1 MMFRN
6 RPCNP
11 VVNSGICKII
21 AAVFA
26 VVWRSYE
33 QQPSLIPQLF
43 GEDVEKKDSG
53 RNLILSHATV
63 RSLRHRKVLLKKEN
77 DLHSR
82 TVAAAQAIAEE
93 RRSQSGVSPIAVQTS
108 INIKTA
114 TKPVIDG
121 STLRT
126 EERQRLARE
135 RREEREKQH
144 AAKETQILEK
154 ERKAKLQYEKQLEE
168 RQRKL
173 KEQKQKEEQR
183 RAAVEE
189 KRKQKIEEEKERYE
203 AVMHRTLER
212 NQRLET
218 RQKRW
223 SWGGSVTPESES
235 KTEQQTTD
243 EGGTGAS
250 KRSTSTA
257 NLKQTEAVMN
267 KRLSSS
273 AALLNASDRSTT
285 KRSASL
291 NRLNNKVPLHSQQSA
306 LKGSQVEQK
315 GGTEK
320 KRSTSL
326 NRMSSKP
333 QSSPELEKVK
343 KEEKTARRSQ
353 LSPLDS
359 SVISR
364 LLAPTQASLARSKS
378 AATLSADG
386 QDPSASASSINS
398 SVPSPKVPVRSRSI
412 DRLKSSVSSSDASS
426 PDSTQKSETEKPSPG
441 SGLRRPP
448 SPSPSVSARRRSP
461 SPANLVKRPP
471 SPSAVRQKTRPP
483 SPSVSKQRPPSPTP
497 VSKPAPIQRPS
508 LTPGVINITKK
519 KTEAESKPKDKGTEG
534 TGQEQGALPVSDR
547 DAVAASTKTKEE
559 SGSKTVAGTTTAEEA
574 AKILA
579 EKRRLAREQRERED
593 QERIQRQEEERIREE
608 EMAKRATEEKARR
621 EDMLRK
627 QEEEKRLAYE
637 EQQKQAEEERIR
649 REQEEQEKLAEL
661 QHQREEAEAKAQEE
675 AERQRLER
683 ERIMQQ
689 NMQERL
695 ERKKRIEE
703 IMKRTRKS
711 DQNESKLQ
719 NEGKSASEAME
730 GEDIEEEEE
739 LGLDKTDQP
748 GKLNGIDL
756 AQEVKGE
763 AEGCLGTAHS
773 LISAESEEQDVSE
786 LKASEVFMNGGDLK
800 SDEGSLLVTELKD
813 SSHPAKEMVIDDS
826 VKLGVNEDD
835 HRIGLIQ
842 NLNGRSGSWT
852 SEEFIDIGV
861 HSKSTKLSSDRISAG
876 NCNQNLNDAATIPS
890 SPKLAFEEDG
900 AVNSLTKP
908 IDASS
913 GNPS

>member
-1 MMFRN
+1 MAEGGGGAPPPSCSSSSSSSSLKGLR
-6 RPCNP
+6 
-11 VVNSGICKII
+11 
-21 AAVFA
+21 
-26 VVWRSYE
+26 E
-33 QQPSLIPQLF
+33 QM
-43 GEDVEKKDSG
+43 
-53 RNLILSHATV
+53 
-63 RSLRHRKVLLKKEN
+63 
-77 DLHSR
+77 
-82 TVAAAQAIAEE
+82 VAAAQAIADE
-93 RRSQSGVSPIAVQTS
+93 RRSQSGISPVAVQTS

-135 RREEREKQH
+135 RREEREKQN
-144 AAKETQILEK
+144 AAKESQILEK

-173 KEQKQKEEQR
+173 KEQKQKDEQR

-189 KRKQKIEEEKERYE
+189 KRKQKIEEEKERHE
-203 AVMHRTLER
+203 AALHRTLER
-212 NQRLET
+212 SQRLET

-223 SWGGSVTPESES
+223 SWGGSVTPDSES

-243 EGGTGAS
+243 EAS

-257 NLKQTEAVMN
+257 NLKPTEAAMN

-291 NRLNNKVPLHSQQSA
+291 NRLNNKVPLQSQQSA
-306 LKGSQVEQK
+306 VKGSQVEQK
-315 GGTEK
+315 GGAEK

-333 QSSPELEKVK
+333 PSSPDLEKVK

-353 LSPLDS
+353 VSPLDS

-398 SVPSPKVPVRSRSI
+398 SVPTPKVPVRSRSI
-412 DRLKSSVSSSDASS
+412 DRLKSSVPSSDASS
-426 PDSTQKSETEKPSPG
+426 PDPTQKSETEKPSPG
-441 SGLRRPP
+441 SGLRRP
-448 SPSPSVSARRRSP
+448 SSPSVSARRRSP

-483 SPSVSKQRPPSPTP
+483 SPGVSKQRPPSPTP
-497 VSKPAPIQRPS
+497 ISKPAPIQRPP

-519 KTEAESKPKDKGTEG
+519 KTEAESKPKEKSTDG
-534 TGQEQGALPVSDR
+534 TGHEQGAPSALDR
-547 DAVAASTKTKEE
+547 DAVAASAKTKEE
-559 SGSKTVAGTTTAEEA
+559 PGSKAAAGTTTAEEA

-608 EMAKRATEEKARR
+608 EMAKRAAEEKARR
-621 EDMLRK
+621 EEELRK
-627 QEEEKRLAYE
+627 QEEEKRLIYE
-637 EQQKQAEEERIR
+637 EQQRQAEEERIR

-689 NMQERL
+689 NKQERL

-703 IMKRTRKS
+703 IMKRTRKT

-719 NEGKSASEAME
+719 NEGKSACEVME

-739 LGLDKTDQP
+739 LGLEKAEQP

-756 AQEVKGE
+756 PQELKGE
-763 AEGCLGTAHS
+763 TEGCVQTARS
-773 LISAESEEQDVSE
+773 LTCTESEQRAVTD
-786 LKASEVFMNGGDLK
+786 LKAGEVFMNGSDLQ
-800 SDEGSLLVTELKD
+800 SDEGSLLFTELKD
-813 SSHPAKEMVIDDS
+813 SSHPAKEMVIGDS
-826 VKLGVNEDD
+826 AKLGVNEAD
-835 HRIGLIQ
+835 HTSGLIQ
-842 NLNGRSGSWT
+842 NLNGKSDLWT
-852 SEEFIDIGV
+852 SEEFIDVGI
-861 HSKSTKLSSDRISAG
+861 HSKSAKLSSDSISAG

-890 SPKLAFEEDG
+890 SPKLTYEEDG

-908 IDASS
+908 IDSSS
-913 GNPS
+913 GNSS

>member
-1 MMFRN
+1 MAE
-6 RPCNP
+6 
-11 VVNSGICKII
+11 GG
-21 AAVFA
+21 AAPPSCA
-26 VVWRSYE
+26 SSSSSSLKGLRE
-33 QQPSLIPQLF
+33 QM
-43 GEDVEKKDSG
+43 
-53 RNLILSHATV
+53 
-63 RSLRHRKVLLKKEN
+63 
-77 DLHSR
+77 
-82 TVAAAQAIAEE
+82 VAAAQAIAEE
-93 RRSQSGVSPIAVQTS
+93 RRSQSGISPLAVQTS
-108 INIKTA
+108 IKTA

-121 STLRT
+121 SMLRT

-173 KEQKQKEEQR
+173 KEMKQKEEQR

-203 AVMHRTLER
+203 AALHRTLER

-223 SWGGSVTPESES
+223 SWGGSVTPDSEG
-235 KTEQQTTD
+235 KAEQQSTD

-250 KRSTSTA
+250 KRSPSTA
-257 NLKQTEAVMN
+257 NLKQAEAAVS
-267 KRLSSS
+267 KCLPSS
-273 AALLNASDRSTT
+273 AALSNASDRSTT

-291 NRLNNKVPLHSQQSA
+291 NRLNNKVPPHSQQSA
-306 LKGSQVEQK
+306 PK
-315 GGTEK
+315 GGNEK

-326 NRMSSKP
+326 SRMSSKP

-343 KEEKTARRSQ
+343 KEEKPARRSQ

-386 QDPSASASSINS
+386 QDPSESHLCPRSASASSINS
-398 SVPSPKVPVRSRSI
+398 PVPAPKVPVRSRSI

-448 SPSPSVSARRRSP
+448 SPSLSARRRSP

-483 SPSVSKQRPPSPTP
+483 SPGVSKQRPPSPTP
-497 VSKPAPIQRPS
+497 VSKSAPIQRPS

-519 KTEAESKPKDKGTEG
+519 KTEAESKPKDKSTEG
-534 TGQEQGALPVSDR
+534 IGQEQGASPALER
-547 DAVAASTKTKEE
+547 DAGTASTKTKEE

-574 AKILA
+574 AKILT

-608 EMAKRATEEKARR
+608 EMARRAAEEKAQQ
-621 EDMLRK
+621 EEELRK
-627 QEEEKRLAYE
+627 QEEEKRLIYE
-637 EQQKQAEEERIR
+637 EQQRQAEEERIR

-661 QHQREEAEAKAQEE
+661 QQQREEAEAKAQEE

-719 NEGKSASEAME
+719 NEGKSTLEVME

-739 LGLDKTDQP
+739 LGLEKTDQP
-748 GKLNGIDL
+748 GKLNGVDL
-756 AQEVKGE
+756 LQEVKGE
-763 AEGCLGTAHS
+763 TEDCLETAQGM
-773 LISAESEEQDVSE
+773 ISAESEAQAESE
-786 LKASEVFMNGGDLK
+786 LKASEVFMNGSDLK
-800 SDEGSLLVTELKD
+800 SDEGSLSVTELKD
-813 SSHPAKEMVIDDS
+813 SSHPAKEMVFDDS
-826 VKLGVNEDD
+826 GKLDVHEAD
-835 HRIGLIQ
+835 HTIGLIQ
-842 NLNGRSGSWT
+842 NLNGKSGSWT
-852 SEEFIDIGV
+852 FEEFIDVGV
-861 HSKSTKLSSDRISAG
+861 HSKSTKLSSDSISAG

>member
-1 MMFRN
+1 M
-6 RPCNP
+6 
-11 VVNSGICKII
+11 
-21 AAVFA
+21 
-26 VVWRSYE
+26 
-33 QQPSLIPQLF
+33 
-43 GEDVEKKDSG
+43 
-53 RNLILSHATV
+53 
-63 RSLRHRKVLLKKEN
+63 
-77 DLHSR
+77 
-82 TVAAAQAIAEE
+82 
-93 RRSQSGVSPIAVQTS
+93 
-108 INIKTA
+108 
-114 TKPVIDG
+114 
-121 STLRT
+121 LRT

-173 KEQKQKEEQR
+173 KEMKQKEEQR

-203 AVMHRTLER
+203 AVLHRTLER
-212 NQRLET
+212 SQRLET

-223 SWGGSVTPESES
+223 SWGGSVTPDSEG
-235 KTEQQTTD
+235 KTEQQNMD

-250 KRSTSTA
+250 KRSPSTA
-257 NLKQTEAVMN
+257 SLKQAEAAVS
-267 KRLSSS
+267 KCPSSS
-273 AALLNASDRSTT
+273 GALVNASDRT
-285 KRSASL
+285 
-291 NRLNNKVPLHSQQSA
+291 
-306 LKGSQVEQK
+306 
-315 GGTEK
+315 
-320 KRSTSL
+320 
-326 NRMSSKP
+326 
-333 QSSPELEKVK
+333 
-343 KEEKTARRSQ
+343 RRSQ

-386 QDPSASASSINS
+386 QDPSESHLCPRSASANSISSP
-398 SVPSPKVPVRSRSI
+398 VPAPKVPVRSRSI

-448 SPSPSVSARRRSP
+448 SPTVSARRRSP

-483 SPSVSKQRPPSPTP
+483 SPGVSKQRPPSPTP
-497 VSKPAPIQRPS
+497 VSKSAPIQRPS

-519 KTEAESKPKDKGTEG
+519 KTEAESKPKDKSTEG
-534 TGQEQGALPVSDR
+534 IGQEQGASPALER
-547 DAVAASTKTKEE
+547 DAGAASTKTKEE

-574 AKILA
+574 AKILT

-608 EMAKRATEEKARR
+608 EMARRASEEKARR
-621 EDMLRK
+621 EEELRK
-627 QEEEKRLAYE
+627 QEEEKRLTYE
-637 EQQKQAEEERIR
+637 EQQRQAEEERIR

-661 QHQREEAEAKAQEE
+661 QQQREEAEAKAQEE

-719 NEGKSASEAME
+719 NEGKSASEVME

-739 LGLDKTDQP
+739 LGLEKTDQP
-748 GKLNGIDL
+748 GKLNGVDL
-756 AQEVKGE
+756 LQEVKGE
-763 AEGCLGTAHS
+763 TEDCLETAQS
-773 LISAESEEQDVSE
+773 MISAESEAQDEPE
-786 LKASEVFMNGGDLK
+786 LKASEVFMNGSDLK
-800 SDEGSLLVTELKD
+800 SDEGSLSVTELKD
-813 SSHPAKEMVIDDS
+813 SSHPAKEVVIDDS
-826 VKLGVNEDD
+826 GKLGVHEAD
-835 HRIGLIQ
+835 HTIGLIQ
-842 NLNGRSGSWT
+842 NLNGKSGSWT
-852 SEEFIDIGV
+852 FEEFIDVGV
-861 HSKSTKLSSDRISAG
+861 HSKSTKLSSDSISAG

>member
-1 MMFRN
+1 MAE
-6 RPCNP
+6 
-11 VVNSGICKII
+11 GG
-21 AAVFA
+21 AAPPSCA
-26 VVWRSYE
+26 SSSSSSLKGLRE
-33 QQPSLIPQLF
+33 QM
-43 GEDVEKKDSG
+43 
-53 RNLILSHATV
+53 
-63 RSLRHRKVLLKKEN
+63 
-77 DLHSR
+77 
-82 TVAAAQAIAEE
+82 VAAAQAIAEE
-93 RRSQSGVSPIAVQTS
+93 RRSQSGISPLAVQTS
-108 INIKTA
+108 IKTA

-121 STLRT
+121 SMLRT

-173 KEQKQKEEQR
+173 KEMKQKEEQR

-203 AVMHRTLER
+203 AVLHRTLER
-212 NQRLET
+212 SQRLET

-223 SWGGSVTPESES
+223 SWGGSVTPDSEG
-235 KTEQQTTD
+235 KTEQQSTD

-250 KRSTSTA
+250 KRSPSAA
-257 NLKQTEAVMN
+257 NLKQAEAAVS
-267 KRLSSS
+267 KGLSPS
-273 AALLNASDRSTT
+273 AAPLNASDRT
-285 KRSASL
+285 
-291 NRLNNKVPLHSQQSA
+291 
-306 LKGSQVEQK
+306 
-315 GGTEK
+315 
-320 KRSTSL
+320 
-326 NRMSSKP
+326 
-333 QSSPELEKVK
+333 
-343 KEEKTARRSQ
+343 RRSQ

-386 QDPSASASSINS
+386 QDPSESHLCPRSASASSINS
-398 SVPSPKVPVRSRSI
+398 PVPAPKVPVRSRSI

-448 SPSPSVSARRRSP
+448 SPSVSARRRSP

-483 SPSVSKQRPPSPTP
+483 SPGVSKQRPPSPTP

-508 LTPGVINITKK
+508 LTPSVISITKK
-519 KTEAESKPKDKGTEG
+519 KTEAESKPKDKSTEG
-534 TGQEQGALPVSDR
+534 IGQEQGASPALER
-547 DAVAASTKTKEE
+547 DAGAASTKTKEE

-574 AKILA
+574 AKILT

-608 EMAKRATEEKARR
+608 EMARRAAEEKARR
-621 EDMLRK
+621 EEELRK
-627 QEEEKRLAYE
+627 QEEERRVTYE
-637 EQQKQAEEERIR
+637 EQQRQAEEERIR

-661 QHQREEAEAKAQEE
+661 QQQREEAEAKAQEE

-719 NEGKSASEAME
+719 NEGKSVSEVME

-739 LGLDKTDQP
+739 LGLEKTDQP
-748 GKLNGIDL
+748 GKLNGVDL
-756 AQEVKGE
+756 LQDVKGE
-763 AEGCLGTAHS
+763 AEDCLETAQS
-773 LISAESEEQDVSE
+773 MISAESEAQDESE
-786 LKASEVFMNGGDLK
+786 VKATEVFMNGSDLK
-800 SDEGSLLVTELKD
+800 SDKGSLSVTELKD
-813 SSHPAKEMVIDDS
+813 SSHPAKEVIIDDS
-826 VKLGVNEDD
+826 GKLGVHEAD
-835 HRIGLIQ
+835 HTIGLIQ
-842 NLNGRSGSWT
+842 NLNGKSGSWT
-852 SEEFIDIGV
+852 FEEFIDVGV
-861 HSKSTKLSSDRISAG
+861 HSKSTKLSSDSISAG
-876 NCNQNLNDAATIPS
+876 NCNQNLNDAATLPS

>member
-1 MMFRN
+1 MAEGGGGVPPPSCSSSSSSSSLKGLR
-6 RPCNP
+6 
-11 VVNSGICKII
+11 
-21 AAVFA
+21 
-26 VVWRSYE
+26 E
-33 QQPSLIPQLF
+33 QM
-43 GEDVEKKDSG
+43 
-53 RNLILSHATV
+53 
-63 RSLRHRKVLLKKEN
+63 
-77 DLHSR
+77 
-82 TVAAAQAIAEE
+82 VAAAQAIADE

-135 RREEREKQH
+135 RREEREKQN
-144 AAKETQILEK
+144 AAKESQILEK

-173 KEQKQKEEQR
+173 KEQKQKDEQR

-189 KRKQKIEEEKERYE
+189 KRKQKIEEEKERHE
-203 AVMHRTLER
+203 AALHRTLER
-212 NQRLET
+212 SQRLET

-223 SWGGSVTPESES
+223 SWGGSVTPDSES

-243 EGGTGAS
+243 EGETGAS

-257 NLKQTEAVMN
+257 NLKPTEAAMN

-273 AALLNASDRSTT
+273 AALLNASDRT
-285 KRSASL
+285 
-291 NRLNNKVPLHSQQSA
+291 
-306 LKGSQVEQK
+306 
-315 GGTEK
+315 
-320 KRSTSL
+320 
-326 NRMSSKP
+326 
-333 QSSPELEKVK
+333 
-343 KEEKTARRSQ
+343 
-353 LSPLDS
+353 
-359 SVISR
+359 
-364 LLAPTQASLARSKS
+364 
-378 AATLSADG
+378 
-386 QDPSASASSINS
+386 SASSINS
-398 SVPSPKVPVRSRSI
+398 PVPAPKVPMRSRSI

-426 PDSTQKSETEKPSPG
+426 PDPAQKSEAEKPSPG
-441 SGLRRPP
+441 SGLRRP
-448 SPSPSVSARRRSP
+448 SSPSVSARRRSP

-483 SPSVSKQRPPSPTP
+483 SPGISKQRPPSPTP
-497 VSKPAPIQRPS
+497 VSKPAPIQRPP

-519 KTEAESKPKDKGTEG
+519 KTEAESKPKEKSTEG
-534 TGQEQGALPVSDR
+534 AGHEHGAPSALDR
-547 DAVAASTKTKEE
+547 DAVAANTKTKEE
-559 SGSKTVAGTTTAEEA
+559 SGSKAAAGTTTAEEA

-608 EMAKRATEEKARR
+608 EMAKRAVEEKARR
-621 EDMLRK
+621 EEELRK
-627 QEEEKRLAYE
+627 QEEEKRLIYE
-637 EQQKQAEEERIR
+637 EQQRQAEEERIR

-719 NEGKSASEAME
+719 NEGKSACEVME

-739 LGLDKTDQP
+739 LGLEKADQP

-756 AQEVKGE
+756 TQEVKGE
-763 AEGCLGTAHS
+763 TEGCVQTARS
-773 LISAESEEQDVSE
+773 LMCTESEQHAVTES
-786 LKASEVFMNGGDLK
+786 KASEVFMNGSDLK
-800 SDEGSLLVTELKD
+800 SDEGSLLFTELKD

-826 VKLGVNEDD
+826 AKLGVNEAD
-835 HRIGLIQ
+835 HTSGLIQ
-842 NLNGRSGSWT
+842 NLNGKSDLWT

-861 HSKSTKLSSDRISAG
+861 HSKSTKLSSDSISAG

-890 SPKLAFEEDG
+890 SPKLTYEEDG

-908 IDASS
+908 IDSSS
-913 GNPS
+913 GNSS

>member
-1 MMFRN
+1 
-6 RPCNP
+6 
-11 VVNSGICKII
+11 
-21 AAVFA
+21 
-26 VVWRSYE
+26 
-33 QQPSLIPQLF
+33 
-43 GEDVEKKDSG
+43 
-53 RNLILSHATV
+53 
-63 RSLRHRKVLLKKEN
+63 
-77 DLHSR
+77 
-82 TVAAAQAIAEE
+82 VAAAQAIAEE
-93 RRSQSGVSPIAVQTS
+93 RRSQSGVSPVAIQTS
-108 INIKTA
+108 VNIKTA

-223 SWGGSVTPESES
+223 SWGGSVTPDSES
-235 KTEQQTTD
+235 KT
-243 EGGTGAS
+243 AS

-257 NLKQTEAVMN
+257 NLKQTETVMN

-273 AALLNASDRSTT
+273 AALLNASDRT
-285 KRSASL
+285 
-291 NRLNNKVPLHSQQSA
+291 
-306 LKGSQVEQK
+306 
-315 GGTEK
+315 
-320 KRSTSL
+320 
-326 NRMSSKP
+326 
-333 QSSPELEKVK
+333 
-343 KEEKTARRSQ
+343 RRSQ

-359 SVISR
+359 SIISR

-386 QDPSASASSINS
+386 QDPSECPGKCISGTNVESFLLSYLTTCIPSFACFLSRIREGKQNKIMLHKCIFHKKIVKFLTFIESHLCPRSASASSIS
-398 SVPSPKVPVRSRSI
+398 SPVPTPKVPLRSRSI
-412 DRLKSSVSSSDASS
+412 DRLKSSLSSSDASS

-448 SPSPSVSARRRSP
+448 SPSVSARRRSP

-471 SPSAVRQKTRPP
+471 SPSTVRQKTRPP

-497 VSKPAPIQRPS
+497 VSKPAPIQRPP
-508 LTPGVINITKK
+508 LTP
-519 KTEAESKPKDKGTEG
+519 
-534 TGQEQGALPVSDR
+534 
-547 DAVAASTKTKEE
+547 E

-593 QERIQRQEEERIREE
+593 QERIQRQEEERIKEE
-608 EMAKRATEEKARR
+608 EMAKRAIEEKARR
-621 EDMLRK
+621 EEELRK

-637 EQQKQAEEERIR
+637 EQQRQAEEERVR
-649 REQEEQEKLAEL
+649 REHEEQEKLAEL

-711 DQNESKLQ
+711 DQNE
-719 NEGKSASEAME
+719 
-730 GEDIEEEEE
+730 
-739 LGLDKTDQP
+739 
-748 GKLNGIDL
+748 
-756 AQEVKGE
+756 
-763 AEGCLGTAHS
+763 
-773 LISAESEEQDVSE
+773 
-786 LKASEVFMNGGDLK
+786 LK
-800 SDEGSLLVTELKD
+800 
-813 SSHPAKEMVIDDS
+813 
-826 VKLGVNEDD
+826 
-835 HRIGLIQ
+835 
-842 NLNGRSGSWT
+842 
-852 SEEFIDIGV
+852 
-861 HSKSTKLSSDRISAG
+861 
-876 NCNQNLNDAATIPS
+876 
-890 SPKLAFEEDG
+890 
-900 AVNSLTKP
+900 
-908 IDASS
+908 
-913 GNPS
+913 

>member
-1 MMFRN
+1 MAE
-6 RPCNP
+6 
-11 VVNSGICKII
+11 GGG
-21 AAVFA
+21 AAPPSCSSSLKGL
-26 VVWRSYE
+26 RE
-33 QQPSLIPQLF
+33 QM
-43 GEDVEKKDSG
+43 
-53 RNLILSHATV
+53 
-63 RSLRHRKVLLKKEN
+63 
-77 DLHSR
+77 
-82 TVAAAQAIAEE
+82 VAAAQAIAEE
-93 RRSQSGVSPIAVQTS
+93 RRSQSGISPIAVQTS

-121 STLRT
+121 SILRT

-135 RREEREKQH
+135 RREEREKQQ
-144 AAKETQILEK
+144 AARETQILEK

-203 AVMHRTLER
+203 AVLHRTLER

-223 SWGGSVTPESES
+223 SWGGSVTPDSES
-235 KTEQQTTD
+235 KT
-243 EGGTGAS
+243 AS

-257 NLKQTEAVMN
+257 NLKQAEAVMD

-273 AALLNASDRSTT
+273 AALLNASHQSTT

-291 NRLNNKVPLHSQQSA
+291 NRLNNRVPLHSQQSA
-306 LKGSQVEQK
+306 LKGAQVEQK
-315 GGTEK
+315 GGTDK

-326 NRMSSKP
+326 NRVNSKP
-333 QSSPELEKVK
+333 QSTPEIEKVK
-343 KEEKTARRSQ
+343 KEEKPARRSQ

-359 SVISR
+359 SVLSR

-386 QDPSASASSINS
+386 QDPSASASSIS
-398 SVPSPKVPVRSRSI
+398 SPVPAPKVPVRSRSI

-426 PDSTQKSETEKPSPG
+426 PDSTQKSETDKPSPA
-441 SGLRRPP
+441 SGLRRP
-448 SPSPSVSARRRSP
+448 PSPSVSARRRSP

-471 SPSAVRQKTRPP
+471 SPSTVRQKTRPP
-483 SPSVSKQRPPSPTP
+483 SPGLSKQRPPSPSP
-497 VSKPAPIQRPS
+497 VSKSAPIQRPP
-508 LTPGVINITKK
+508 LTPGVMNITKK
-519 KTEAESKPKDKGTEG
+519 KTEAESKPKDKSTEG
-534 TGQEQGALPVSDR
+534 TGQEQGVSPAVDR
-547 DAVAASTKTKEE
+547 DAVAASAKTKEE
-559 SGSKTVAGTTTAEEA
+559 SSSKTVAGTTTAEEA

-621 EDMLRK
+621 EEELRK
-627 QEEEKRLAYE
+627 QEEEKRLANE
-637 EQQKQAEEERIR
+637 EQQRQAEEERIR
-649 REQEEQEKLAEL
+649 QEQEEQEKLAEL

-739 LGLDKTDQP
+739 LGLEKTDQP
-748 GKLNGIDL
+748 GKLNGIYL
-756 AQEVKGE
+756 LQEVKGE
-763 AEGCLGTAHS
+763 AEDCLETAHS
-773 LISAESEEQDVSE
+773 LISAESEEQEVSE
-786 LKASEVFMNGGDLK
+786 VKASEVFMNGSDLK
-800 SDEGSLLVTELKD
+800 NDERSLLVPELKD
-813 SSHPAKEMVIDDS
+813 SSHPAKEMAMDAAVE
-826 VKLGVNEDD
+826 LGVNEAD
-835 HRIGLIQ
+835 HTVGVTQ
-842 NLNGRSGSWT
+842 NLNGKASSWT
-852 SEEFIDIGV
+852 FEEFIDIGV
-861 HSKSTKLSSDRISAG
+861 HSKSPKLSSDSISAG

-890 SPKLAFEEDG
+890 SPRLAFEEDG

>member
-1 MMFRN
+1 M
-6 RPCNP
+6 
-11 VVNSGICKII
+11 
-21 AAVFA
+21 
-26 VVWRSYE
+26 
-33 QQPSLIPQLF
+33 
-43 GEDVEKKDSG
+43 
-53 RNLILSHATV
+53 
-63 RSLRHRKVLLKKEN
+63 
-77 DLHSR
+77 
-82 TVAAAQAIAEE
+82 VAAAQAIAEE
-93 RRSQSGVSPIAVQTS
+93 RRNQSGICPIAVQTS

-168 RQRKL
+168 RQRRL

-212 NQRLET
+212 SQRLET

-223 SWGGSVTPESES
+223 SWGGSVTPDSES
-235 KTEQQTTD
+235 KT
-243 EGGTGAS
+243 AS

-257 NLKQTEAVMN
+257 NLKQTEAFVN

-273 AALLNASDRSTT
+273 AALLNTSDRSTT

-320 KRSTSL
+320 RRSTSL

-343 KEEKTARRSQ
+343 KEEKPARRSQ

-386 QDPSASASSINS
+386 QDPSESHLCPRSASASSINS
-398 SVPSPKVPVRSRSI
+398 PVPTPKVPVRSRSI

-426 PDSTQKSETEKPSPG
+426 PEPTQKSQTEKPSPG
-441 SGLRRPP
+441 SGLRRP
-448 SPSPSVSARRRSP
+448 PSPSVSARRRSP

-471 SPSAVRQKTRPP
+471 SPSTVRQKTRPP

-497 VSKPAPIQRPS
+497 VSKPAPIQRPP

-519 KTEAESKPKDKGTEG
+519 KAEAESKPKDKSTEG
-534 TGQEQGALPVSDR
+534 TGQEQGASLALDR

-608 EMAKRATEEKARR
+608 EIAKRATEEEAQR
-621 EDMLRK
+621 EEELRK
-627 QEEEKRLAYE
+627 QEEEKRLADE
-637 EQQKQAEEERIR
+637 EQQRQAEEERIR

-689 NMQERL
+689 NLQERL

-739 LGLDKTDQP
+739 LGLEKADQP

-763 AEGCLGTAHS
+763 AEVSSETAHS
-773 LISAESEEQDVSE
+773 LISTESEEQDVSE
-786 LKASEVFMNGGDLK
+786 LKATEVFMNGGNLK

-813 SSHPAKEMVIDDS
+813 CSHPAKEMVISDS
-826 VKLGVNEDD
+826 VKLGVNEAD
-835 HRIGLIQ
+835 RTVGLIQ
-842 NLNGRSGSWT
+842 NLNGKSGSWT
-852 SEEFIDIGV
+852 FEEFIDVGV
-861 HSKSTKLSSDRISAG
+861 HSKSSKLSSDSISAG

-908 IDASS
+908 INASS

>member
-1 MMFRN
+1 MAE
-6 RPCNP
+6 
-11 VVNSGICKII
+11 GGG
-21 AAVFA
+21 AAPPSCSSSLKGL
-26 VVWRSYE
+26 RE
-33 QQPSLIPQLF
+33 QM
-43 GEDVEKKDSG
+43 
-53 RNLILSHATV
+53 
-63 RSLRHRKVLLKKEN
+63 
-77 DLHSR
+77 
-82 TVAAAQAIAEE
+82 VAAAQAIAEE

-121 STLRT
+121 SILRT

-135 RREEREKQH
+135 RREEREKQQ
-144 AAKETQILEK
+144 AARETQILEK

-203 AVMHRTLER
+203 AVLHRTLER

-223 SWGGSVTPESES
+223 SWGGSVTPDSES
-235 KTEQQTTD
+235 KTEQQTAA

-257 NLKQTEAVMN
+257 NLKQAEAVMD

-273 AALLNASDRSTT
+273 AALLNASHQSTT

-306 LKGSQVEQK
+306 LKGAQVEQK
-315 GGTEK
+315 GGTDK

-326 NRMSSKP
+326 NRVNSKP
-333 QSSPELEKVK
+333 QSTPEIEKVK
-343 KEEKTARRSQ
+343 KEEKPESHLCPR
-353 LSPLDS
+353 
-359 SVISR
+359 
-364 LLAPTQASLARSKS
+364 
-378 AATLSADG
+378 
-386 QDPSASASSINS
+386 SASASSIS
-398 SVPSPKVPVRSRSI
+398 SPVPAPKVPVRSRSI

-426 PDSTQKSETEKPSPG
+426 PDSTQKSETDKPSPA
-441 SGLRRPP
+441 SGLRRP
-448 SPSPSVSARRRSP
+448 PSPSVSARRRSP

-471 SPSAVRQKTRPP
+471 SPSTVRQKTRPP
-483 SPSVSKQRPPSPTP
+483 SPGLSKQRPPSPSP
-497 VSKPAPIQRPS
+497 VSKSAPIQRPP
-508 LTPGVINITKK
+508 LTPGVMNITKK
-519 KTEAESKPKDKGTEG
+519 KTEAESKPKDKSTEG
-534 TGQEQGALPVSDR
+534 TGQEQGVSPAVDR
-547 DAVAASTKTKEE
+547 DAVAASAKTKEE
-559 SGSKTVAGTTTAEEA
+559 SSSKTVAGTTTAEEA

-621 EDMLRK
+621 EEELRK
-627 QEEEKRLAYE
+627 QEEEKRLANE
-637 EQQKQAEEERIR
+637 EQQRQAEEERIR
-649 REQEEQEKLAEL
+649 QEQEEQEKLAEL

-739 LGLDKTDQP
+739 LGLEKTDQP
-748 GKLNGIDL
+748 GKLNGIYL
-756 AQEVKGE
+756 LQEVKGE
-763 AEGCLGTAHS
+763 AEDCLETAHS
-773 LISAESEEQDVSE
+773 LISAESEEQEVSE
-786 LKASEVFMNGGDLK
+786 VKASEVFMNGSDLK
-800 SDEGSLLVTELKD
+800 NDERSLLVPELKD
-813 SSHPAKEMVIDDS
+813 SSHPAKEMAMDAS
-826 VKLGVNEDD
+826 VELGVNETD
-835 HRIGLIQ
+835 HTVGVTQ
-842 NLNGRSGSWT
+842 NLNGKASSWT
-852 SEEFIDIGV
+852 FDEFIDIGV
-861 HSKSTKLSSDRISAG
+861 HSKSPKLSSDSISAG
-876 NCNQNLNDAATIPS
+876 NCNQNLNDAAAIPS
-890 SPKLAFEEDG
+890 SPRLAFEEDG

>member
-1 MMFRN
+1 MAEGG
-6 RPCNP
+6 
-11 VVNSGICKII
+11 VVPPSCASSSSSSLKGL
-21 AAVFA
+21 
-26 VVWRSYE
+26 RE
-33 QQPSLIPQLF
+33 QM
-43 GEDVEKKDSG
+43 
-53 RNLILSHATV
+53 
-63 RSLRHRKVLLKKEN
+63 
-77 DLHSR
+77 
-82 TVAAAQAIAEE
+82 VAAAQAIAEE
-93 RRSQSGVSPIAVQTS
+93 RRSQSGISPLAVQTS
-108 INIKTA
+108 IKTA

-121 STLRT
+121 SMLRT

-173 KEQKQKEEQR
+173 KEMKQKEEQR

-203 AVMHRTLER
+203 AVLHRTLER

-223 SWGGSVTPESES
+223 SWGGSVTPDSEG
-235 KTEQQTTD
+235 KTEQQNTD

-250 KRSTSTA
+250 KRSPSTA
-257 NLKQTEAVMN
+257 NLRQAEAAVS
-267 KRLSSS
+267 KCLPSS
-273 AALLNASDRSTT
+273 AALLNASDRT
-285 KRSASL
+285 
-291 NRLNNKVPLHSQQSA
+291 
-306 LKGSQVEQK
+306 
-315 GGTEK
+315 
-320 KRSTSL
+320 
-326 NRMSSKP
+326 
-333 QSSPELEKVK
+333 
-343 KEEKTARRSQ
+343 RRSQ

-359 SVISR
+359 SIISR

-386 QDPSASASSINS
+386 QDPSESHLCPRSASASSINS
-398 SVPSPKVPVRSRSI
+398 PVPIPKVPVRSRSI
-412 DRLKSSVSSSDASS
+412 DRLKSSLSSSDASS
-426 PDSTQKSETEKPSPG
+426 PDSTQKSETEKPCPG

-448 SPSPSVSARRRSP
+448 SPSMSGHRRFP
-461 SPANLVKRPP
+461 SPPNLVKRPP

-483 SPSVSKQRPPSPTP
+483 SPGVSKQRPPSPTP
-497 VSKPAPIQRPS
+497 VSKSAPIQRPS

-534 TGQEQGALPVSDR
+534 IGQEQGASPALER
-547 DAVAASTKTKEE
+547 DAGAASTKTKEE

-574 AKILA
+574 AKILT

-608 EMAKRATEEKARR
+608 EMARRATEENARR
-621 EDMLRK
+621 EEELQK
-627 QEEEKRLAYE
+627 QEEEKRLACE
-637 EQQKQAEEERIR
+637 EQQRQAEEERLR

-661 QHQREEAEAKAQEE
+661 QQQREEAEAKAQEE

-719 NEGKSASEAME
+719 NEGKSASEVMD

-739 LGLDKTDQP
+739 LGLEKTDQP
-748 GKLNGIDL
+748 GKLNGVDL
-756 AQEVKGE
+756 LQKVKGE
-763 AEGCLGTAHS
+763 AKDCLETAQS
-773 LISAESEEQDVSE
+773 MISAESEAQDESE
-786 LKASEVFMNGGDLK
+786 LKASEVFMNGSDLK
-800 SDEGSLLVTELKD
+800 SDEGSLSVTELKD
-813 SSHPAKEMVIDDS
+813 SSHPAKEMVIHDS
-826 VKLGVNEDD
+826 GKLGVHEAD
-835 HRIGLIQ
+835 HTIGLIQ
-842 NLNGRSGSWT
+842 NLNGKSGSWT
-852 SEEFIDIGV
+852 LEEFIDVGV
-861 HSKSTKLSSDRISAG
+861 HSKSTKLSSDSISAG
-876 NCNQNLNDAATIPS
+876 NCNQTLNDAATILS
-890 SPKLAFEEDG
+890 SPKLAYEEDG

-908 IDASS
+908 IGASS

>member
-1 MMFRN
+1 MAEGGGGVPPPSCSSSSSSSSLKGLR
-6 RPCNP
+6 
-11 VVNSGICKII
+11 
-21 AAVFA
+21 
-26 VVWRSYE
+26 E
-33 QQPSLIPQLF
+33 QM
-43 GEDVEKKDSG
+43 
-53 RNLILSHATV
+53 
-63 RSLRHRKVLLKKEN
+63 
-77 DLHSR
+77 
-82 TVAAAQAIAEE
+82 VAAAQAIADE

-135 RREEREKQH
+135 RREEREKQN
-144 AAKETQILEK
+144 AAKESQILEK

-173 KEQKQKEEQR
+173 KEQKQKDEQR

-189 KRKQKIEEEKERYE
+189 KRKQKIEEEKERHE
-203 AVMHRTLER
+203 AALHRTLER
-212 NQRLET
+212 SQRLET

-223 SWGGSVTPESES
+223 SWGGSVTPDSES

-243 EGGTGAS
+243 EAS

-257 NLKQTEAVMN
+257 NLKPTEAAMN

-273 AALLNASDRSTT
+273 AALLNASDRT
-285 KRSASL
+285 
-291 NRLNNKVPLHSQQSA
+291 
-306 LKGSQVEQK
+306 
-315 GGTEK
+315 
-320 KRSTSL
+320 
-326 NRMSSKP
+326 
-333 QSSPELEKVK
+333 
-343 KEEKTARRSQ
+343 RRSQ
-353 LSPLDS
+353 VSPLDS

-398 SVPSPKVPVRSRSI
+398 PVPAPKVPMRSRSI

-426 PDSTQKSETEKPSPG
+426 PDPAQKSEAEKPSPG
-441 SGLRRPP
+441 SGLRRP
-448 SPSPSVSARRRSP
+448 SSPSVSARRRSP

-483 SPSVSKQRPPSPTP
+483 SPGISKQRPPSPTP
-497 VSKPAPIQRPS
+497 VSKPAPIQRPP

-519 KTEAESKPKDKGTEG
+519 KTEAESKPKEKSTEG
-534 TGQEQGALPVSDR
+534 AGHEHGAPSALDR
-547 DAVAASTKTKEE
+547 DAVAANTKTKEE
-559 SGSKTVAGTTTAEEA
+559 SGSKAAAGTTTAEEA

-608 EMAKRATEEKARR
+608 EMAKRAVEEKARR
-621 EDMLRK
+621 EEELRK
-627 QEEEKRLAYE
+627 QEEEKRLIYE
-637 EQQKQAEEERIR
+637 EQQRQAEEERIR

-719 NEGKSASEAME
+719 NEGKSACEVME

-739 LGLDKTDQP
+739 LGLEKADQP

-756 AQEVKGE
+756 TQEVKGE
-763 AEGCLGTAHS
+763 TEGCVQTARS
-773 LISAESEEQDVSE
+773 LMCTESEQHAVTES
-786 LKASEVFMNGGDLK
+786 KASEVFMNGSDLK
-800 SDEGSLLVTELKD
+800 SDEGSLLFTELKD

-826 VKLGVNEDD
+826 AKLGVNEAD
-835 HRIGLIQ
+835 HTSGLIQ
-842 NLNGRSGSWT
+842 NLNGKSDLWT

-861 HSKSTKLSSDRISAG
+861 HSKSTKLSSDSISAG

-890 SPKLAFEEDG
+890 SPKLTYEEDG

-908 IDASS
+908 IDSSS
-913 GNPS
+913 GNSS

>member
-1 MMFRN
+1 MAE
-6 RPCNP
+6 
-11 VVNSGICKII
+11 SGDVPPPGCSSSSLKGL
-21 AAVFA
+21 
-26 VVWRSYE
+26 RE
-33 QQPSLIPQLF
+33 QM
-43 GEDVEKKDSG
+43 
-53 RNLILSHATV
+53 
-63 RSLRHRKVLLKKEN
+63 
-77 DLHSR
+77 
-82 TVAAAQAIAEE
+82 VAAAQAIAEE
-93 RRSQSGVSPIAVQTS
+93 RRSQSGISPLAVQTS
-108 INIKTA
+108 INLKTA

-135 RREEREKQH
+135 RREERERQH
-144 AAKETQILEK
+144 AARETQIFEK

-173 KEQKQKEEQR
+173 KEQKQKEELR

-189 KRKQKIEEEKERYE
+189 KRKQKLEEEKERCE
-203 AVMHRTLER
+203 AVLHRSMER
-212 NQRLET
+212 SQRVET

-223 SWGGSVTPESES
+223 SWGGSVTPDSES

-250 KRSTSTA
+250 KQSTSTA
-257 NLKQTEAVMN
+257 NLKQADAAMN

-273 AALLNASDRSTT
+273 AALLNASDRSTA
-285 KRSASL
+285 KRSSSL
-291 NRLNNKVPLHSQQSA
+291 TRLNNKVPLHSQHSA

-315 GGTEK
+315 GGAEK

-333 QSSPELEKVK
+333 QPSPELEKVK
-343 KEEKTARRSQ
+343 KEEKPARRSQ

-378 AATLSADG
+378 AATLSAGG
-386 QDPSASASSINS
+386 QDPSESHLCPRSASTSSIS
-398 SVPSPKVPVRSRSI
+398 SPVPTPKVPMRSRSI

-426 PDSTQKSETEKPSPG
+426 PDSIQKLETEKPSPG

-448 SPSPSVSARRRSP
+448 SPSVPAPRRSP

-471 SPSAVRQKTRPP
+471 SPSTVRQKTRPP
-483 SPSVSKQRPPSPTP
+483 SPSVSKRRPPSPVP
-497 VSKPAPIQRPS
+497 VSKPAPIQRPP

-519 KTEAESKPKDKGTEG
+519 KTEAESKPKEKITEG
-534 TGQEQGALPVSDR
+534 TGQEQGASPALDR
-547 DAVAASTKTKEE
+547 DVVAASTKTKEE

-593 QERIQRQEEERIREE
+593 QERIQREEEERIREE
-608 EMAKRATEEKARR
+608 EMAKRAIEEKARR
-621 EDMLRK
+621 EEELRK

-637 EQQKQAEEERIR
+637 EQQRQAEEERIR

-661 QHQREEAEAKAQEE
+661 QHQKEEAEAKAQEE
-675 AERQRLER
+675 VERQRLER

-703 IMKRTRKS
+703 IMKRTRKP
-711 DQNESKLQ
+711 DQNESK
-719 NEGKSASEAME
+719 NEEKSVSEAME

-739 LGLDKTDQP
+739 LGLEKTNQP
-748 GKLNGIDL
+748 GKLNGVDL
-756 AQEVKGE
+756 LQEVKGE
-763 AEGCLGTAHS
+763 AEGCLEIAHS
-773 LISAESEEQDVSE
+773 LISTESEEQDVSE
-786 LKASEVFMNGGDLK
+786 LKASEVFMNGSDLK
-800 SDEGSLLVTELKD
+800 SDDGSLLVTELKD
-813 SSHPAKEMVIDDS
+813 SSHPAEEMVIDDS
-826 VKLGVNEDD
+826 VKLGVNEAD
-835 HRIGLIQ
+835 HTIGLIQ
-842 NLNGRSGSWT
+842 NLNGKSGSWT
-852 SEEFIDIGV
+852 FEEFIDIGV
-861 HSKSTKLSSDRISAG
+861 HSKSTKLSSDNISAS

-913 GNPS
+913 GNSS

>member
-1 MMFRN
+1 MECSF
-6 RPCNP
+6 P
-11 VVNSGICKII
+11 
-21 AAVFA
+21 A
-26 VVWRSYE
+26 
-33 QQPSLIPQLF
+33 
-43 GEDVEKKDSG
+43 
-53 RNLILSHATV
+53 
-63 RSLRHRKVLLKKEN
+63 
-77 DLHSR
+77 
-82 TVAAAQAIAEE
+82 VAAAQAIADE

-135 RREEREKQH
+135 RREEREKQN
-144 AAKETQILEK
+144 AAKESQILEK

-173 KEQKQKEEQR
+173 KEQKQKDEQR

-189 KRKQKIEEEKERYE
+189 KRKQKIEEEKERHE
-203 AVMHRTLER
+203 AALHRTLER
-212 NQRLET
+212 SQRLET

-223 SWGGSVTPESES
+223 SWGGSVTPDSES
-235 KTEQQTTD
+235 
-243 EGGTGAS
+243 
-250 KRSTSTA
+250 
-257 NLKQTEAVMN
+257 
-267 KRLSSS
+267 
-273 AALLNASDRSTT
+273 
-285 KRSASL
+285 
-291 NRLNNKVPLHSQQSA
+291 
-306 LKGSQVEQK
+306 
-315 GGTEK
+315 
-320 KRSTSL
+320 
-326 NRMSSKP
+326 
-333 QSSPELEKVK
+333 
-343 KEEKTARRSQ
+343 KTARRSQ
-353 LSPLDS
+353 VSPLDS

-386 QDPSASASSINS
+386 QDPSESHLCPRSASASSINS
-398 SVPSPKVPVRSRSI
+398 PVPTPKVPVRSRSI
-412 DRLKSSVSSSDASS
+412 DRLKSSVPSSDASS
-426 PDSTQKSETEKPSPG
+426 PDPTQKSETEKPSSG
-441 SGLRRPP
+441 SGLRRP
-448 SPSPSVSARRRSP
+448 SSPSVSARRRSP

-483 SPSVSKQRPPSPTP
+483 SPGISKQRPPSPTP
-497 VSKPAPIQRPS
+497 IHKPAPIQRPP

-519 KTEAESKPKDKGTEG
+519 KTEAESKPKEKSAEG
-534 TGQEQGALPVSDR
+534 TGHEQGAPSALDR

-559 SGSKTVAGTTTAEEA
+559 SGSKAAAGTTTAEEA

-608 EMAKRATEEKARR
+608 EMAKRAVEERARR
-621 EDMLRK
+621 EEELRK
-627 QEEEKRLAYE
+627 QEEEKRLIYE
-637 EQQKQAEEERIR
+637 EQQRQAEEERIR

-719 NEGKSASEAME
+719 NEGKSACEVME

-739 LGLDKTDQP
+739 LGLEKADQP

-756 AQEVKGE
+756 PQEVKGE
-763 AEGCLGTAHS
+763 TEGCVQTAGS
-773 LISAESEEQDVSE
+773 LISTESEQRTVTE
-786 LKASEVFMNGGDLK
+786 LKASEVFMNGSDLK
-800 SDEGSLLVTELKD
+800 SDEGSLLFTELKD
-813 SSHPAKEMVIDDS
+813 SSRPAKEMVIDDS
-826 VKLGVNEDD
+826 VKLGVNEAD
-835 HRIGLIQ
+835 HTSGLIQ
-842 NLNGRSGSWT
+842 NLNGKSDLWT

-861 HSKSTKLSSDRISAG
+861 HSKSTKLSSDSISAG

-890 SPKLAFEEDG
+890 SPKLTYEEDG

-908 IDASS
+908 IDSSS
-913 GNPS
+913 GNSS

>member
-1 MMFRN
+1 M
-6 RPCNP
+6 
-11 VVNSGICKII
+11 
-21 AAVFA
+21 
-26 VVWRSYE
+26 
-33 QQPSLIPQLF
+33 
-43 GEDVEKKDSG
+43 
-53 RNLILSHATV
+53 
-63 RSLRHRKVLLKKEN
+63 
-77 DLHSR
+77 
-82 TVAAAQAIAEE
+82 VAAAQAIAEE
-93 RRSQSGVSPIAVQTS
+93 RRIQSGISPHAVQTS

-223 SWGGSVTPESES
+223 SWGGSVTPDSES
-235 KTEQQTTD
+235 KPEQQTAD
-243 EGGTGAS
+243 EGGTDGS

-257 NLKQTEAVMN
+257 NLKQTDAVMT

-273 AALLNASDRSTT
+273 AALLNASERT
-285 KRSASL
+285 
-291 NRLNNKVPLHSQQSA
+291 
-306 LKGSQVEQK
+306 
-315 GGTEK
+315 
-320 KRSTSL
+320 
-326 NRMSSKP
+326 
-333 QSSPELEKVK
+333 
-343 KEEKTARRSQ
+343 
-353 LSPLDS
+353 
-359 SVISR
+359 
-364 LLAPTQASLARSKS
+364 
-378 AATLSADG
+378 
-386 QDPSASASSINS
+386 SASSIS
-398 SVPSPKVPVRSRSI
+398 SPAPAPKVPVRSRSI
-412 DRLKSSVSSSDASS
+412 DRLKSSLSSSDASS
-426 PDSTQKSETEKPSPG
+426 PDSTQKSEAEKPSPG
-441 SGLRRPP
+441 SGYRRPP
-448 SPSPSVSARRRSP
+448 SPSVSAHRRSP
-461 SPANLVKRPP
+461 SPANVVKRPP
-471 SPSAVRQKTRPP
+471 SPSTLRQKTRPP
-483 SPSVSKQRPPSPTP
+483 SPSVAKQRPPSPTP
-497 VSKPAPIQRPS
+497 VSKPAPIQRPP
-508 LTPGVINITKK
+508 LTPGVLNITKK
-519 KTEAESKPKDKGTEG
+519 KTEVESKPKDKSTEG
-534 TGQEQGALPVSDR
+534 TGQEQGASPALGR
-547 DAVAASTKTKEE
+547 DAVAASPKTKEE
-559 SGSKTVAGTTTAEEA
+559 SSSKTVAGTTTAEEA

-608 EMAKRATEEKARR
+608 GMAKRALEEKAR
-621 EDMLRK
+621 
-627 QEEEKRLAYE
+627 QEEELRRQEEERKLAYE
-637 EQQKQAEEERIR
+637 EQQRQAEEERTR

-711 DQNESKLQ
+711 DQHESKLQ
-719 NEGKSASEAME
+719 NEGKAASEAME
-730 GEDIEEEEE
+730 GEDIEEEDE
-739 LGLDKTDQP
+739 LSLEKTEQP
-748 GKLNGIDL
+748 GKLNGVDL
-756 AQEVKGE
+756 PQEVKEEEESGLE
-763 AEGCLGTAHS
+763 TAHS
-773 LISAESEEQDVSE
+773 LISAEAEEQDVSE
-786 LKASEVFMNGGDLK
+786 LKATEVFMNGGDLK
-800 SDEGSLLVTELKD
+800 SVAELQD
-813 SSHPAKEMVIDDS
+813 SSHPATEAVVDEPG
-826 VKLGVNEDD
+826 KLGVNEAG
-835 HRIGLIQ
+835 HTMGLIP
-842 NLNGRSGSWT
+842 NLNGKSGSWT
-852 SEEFIDIGV
+852 LEEFIDGV
-861 HSKSTKLSSDRISAG
+861 HSRSAKLSSDSISAG
-876 NCNQNLNDAATIPS
+876 DCKHNLNDAATALPS

>member
-1 MMFRN
+1 MAE
-6 RPCNP
+6 
-11 VVNSGICKII
+11 GGGG
-21 AAVFA
+21 AAPPSCSSSSSSSLKGL
-26 VVWRSYE
+26 RE
-33 QQPSLIPQLF
+33 QM
-43 GEDVEKKDSG
+43 
-53 RNLILSHATV
+53 
-63 RSLRHRKVLLKKEN
+63 
-77 DLHSR
+77 
-82 TVAAAQAIAEE
+82 VAAAQAIAEE
-93 RRSQSGVSPIAVQTS
+93 RRSQSGISPIAVQTS

-223 SWGGSVTPESES
+223 SWGGSVTPDSES
-235 KTEQQTTD
+235 KTEQQTAD

-326 NRMSSKP
+326 NRMSSKA

-343 KEEKTARRSQ
+343 KEEKTA
-353 LSPLDS
+353 
-359 SVISR
+359 
-364 LLAPTQASLARSKS
+364 
-378 AATLSADG
+378 
-386 QDPSASASSINS
+386 SASSINS
-398 SVPSPKVPVRSRSI
+398 PVPTPKVPVRSRSI

-448 SPSPSVSARRRSP
+448 SPSVSARRRSP

-471 SPSAVRQKTRPP
+471 SPSTVRQKTRPP

-497 VSKPAPIQRPS
+497 VSKPAPIQRPP

-519 KTEAESKPKDKGTEG
+519 KTEAESKPKDKSTEG
-534 TGQEQGALPVSDR
+534 TGQEQGASPALDR
-547 DAVAASTKTKEE
+547 DVVAASTKTKEE

-608 EMAKRATEEKARR
+608 EMAKRATEEKARQ
-621 EDMLRK
+621 EEELRK

-637 EQQKQAEEERIR
+637 EQQRQAEEERIR

-703 IMKRTRKS
+703 IMRRTRKS

-739 LGLDKTDQP
+739 LGLEKTDQP
-748 GKLNGIDL
+748 GKLNGVDL

-763 AEGCLGTAHS
+763 AESCLETAHS

-826 VKLGVNEDD
+826 VKLGVNEAD
-835 HRIGLIQ
+835 HTIGLIQ
-842 NLNGRSGSWT
+842 NLNGKSGSWT
-852 SEEFIDIGV
+852 FEEFIDVGV
-861 HSKSTKLSSDRISAG
+861 HSKSTKLSSDSISAG

-913 GNPS
+913 DILDK

>member
-1 MMFRN
+1 M
-6 RPCNP
+6 
-11 VVNSGICKII
+11 
-21 AAVFA
+21 
-26 VVWRSYE
+26 
-33 QQPSLIPQLF
+33 
-43 GEDVEKKDSG
+43 
-53 RNLILSHATV
+53 
-63 RSLRHRKVLLKKEN
+63 
-77 DLHSR
+77 
-82 TVAAAQAIAEE
+82 VAAAQAIAEE

-203 AVMHRTLER
+203 AAMHRTLER

-223 SWGGSVTPESES
+223 SWGGSVTPDSES
-235 KTEQQTTD
+235 KTEQQTAD

-306 LKGSQVEQK
+306 LKG
-315 GGTEK
+315 GTEK

-343 KEEKTARRSQ
+343 KEEK
-353 LSPLDS
+353 P
-359 SVISR
+359 
-364 LLAPTQASLARSKS
+364 
-378 AATLSADG
+378 
-386 QDPSASASSINS
+386 ASASSIS
-398 SVPSPKVPVRSRSI
+398 SPVPTPKVPVRSRSI
-412 DRLKSSVSSSDASS
+412 DRLKSSLSSSDASS

-448 SPSPSVSARRRSP
+448 SPSVSARRRSP

-471 SPSAVRQKTRPP
+471 SPSTVRQKTRPP

-497 VSKPAPIQRPS
+497 VSKPAPIQRQP

-519 KTEAESKPKDKGTEG
+519 KTEAESKPKDKSTEG
-534 TGQEQGALPVSDR
+534 TGQEQGSSPALDR
-547 DAVAASTKTKEE
+547 DAVAATSTKTKEE

-608 EMAKRATEEKARR
+608 ETAKRATEEKALR
-621 EDMLRK
+621 EEELRK
-627 QEEEKRLAYE
+627 QEEEKRLAFE
-637 EQQKQAEEERIR
+637 EQQRQAEEERIR

-683 ERIMQQ
+683 ERIMRQ

-730 GEDIEEEEE
+730 AEDIEEEEE
-739 LGLDKTDQP
+739 LGLEKTDQP
-748 GKLNGIDL
+748 GKLNGIEL

-763 AEGCLGTAHS
+763 AEGCLETANS
-773 LISAESEEQDVSE
+773 LISTESEEKDLSE

-813 SSHPAKEMVIDDS
+813 SSHPAEEMVIDDS
-826 VKLGVNEDD
+826 VKLGVNEAD
-835 HRIGLIQ
+835 RTIGLIQ
-842 NLNGRSGSWT
+842 NLNGKSGSWT
-852 SEEFIDIGV
+852 FEEFIDVGV
-861 HSKSTKLSSDRISAG
+861 HSKSTKLSSDSISAG

-908 IDASS
+908 IDSSS

>member
-1 MMFRN
+1 
-6 RPCNP
+6 
-11 VVNSGICKII
+11 
-21 AAVFA
+21 
-26 VVWRSYE
+26 
-33 QQPSLIPQLF
+33 
-43 GEDVEKKDSG
+43 
-53 RNLILSHATV
+53 
-63 RSLRHRKVLLKKEN
+63 
-77 DLHSR
+77 
-82 TVAAAQAIAEE
+82 
-93 RRSQSGVSPIAVQTS
+93 
-108 INIKTA
+108 
-114 TKPVIDG
+114 
-121 STLRT
+121 
-126 EERQRLARE
+126 
-135 RREEREKQH
+135 
-144 AAKETQILEK
+144 
-154 ERKAKLQYEKQLEE
+154 
-168 RQRKL
+168 
-173 KEQKQKEEQR
+173 
-183 RAAVEE
+183 
-189 KRKQKIEEEKERYE
+189 
-203 AVMHRTLER
+203 MHRTLER
-212 NQRLET
+212 SQRLET

-223 SWGGSVTPESES
+223 SWGGSVTPDSES
-235 KTEQQTTD
+235 KTEPQTAD

-273 AALLNASDRSTT
+273 AALLNTSDRSTT

-306 LKGSQVEQK
+306 PKGSQVEQK

-333 QSSPELEKVK
+333 PSTPELEKVK
-343 KEEKTARRSQ
+343 KEEKPGARRSQ
-353 LSPLDS
+353 VSPLDS

-378 AATLSADG
+378 AATLSSDG
-386 QDPSASASSINS
+386 QDPSESHLCPRSASASSINS
-398 SVPSPKVPVRSRSI
+398 PVPTPKVPVRSRSI
-412 DRLKSSVSSSDASS
+412 DRLKSTVSSSDASS
-426 PDSTQKSETEKPSPG
+426 PDATQKTEMEKLSPA
-441 SGLRRPP
+441 SGVRRP
-448 SPSPSVSARRRSP
+448 PSPSVSARRRSP

-471 SPSAVRQKTRPP
+471 SPSTASRQNQKTRPP

-497 VSKPAPIQRPS
+497 VSKPAPIQRPL

-519 KTEAESKPKDKGTEG
+519 KTESESKPKDKSTEG
-534 TGQEQGALPVSDR
+534 AGQEQGASPVSDR

-559 SGSKTVAGTTTAEEA
+559 SGIKTVAGTTTAEEA

-608 EMAKRATEEKARR
+608 EMTKRATEEKARR
-621 EDMLRK
+621 EEELRRL
-627 QEEEKRLAYE
+627 EEAKRLAYE
-637 EQQKQAEEERIR
+637 EQQRQAEEERIR

-711 DQNESKLQ
+711 DQNELKLQ
-719 NEGKSASEAME
+719 NEEKSASEVIE

-739 LGLDKTDQP
+739 LGLEKTDQP
-748 GKLNGIDL
+748 GKLNGVDL
-756 AQEVKGE
+756 PQAVRQET
-763 AEGCLGTAHS
+763 EGCSEIAHA
-773 LISAESEEQDVSE
+773 LISKESEEQDGSK
-786 LKASEVFMNGGDLK
+786 LKASEVFMNGSDLK

-813 SSHPAKEMVIDDS
+813 ASHPAKEMVVDDS
-826 VKLGVNEDD
+826 VKLGVNEAD
-835 HRIGLIQ
+835 RTIGLIQ
-842 NLNGRSGSWT
+842 NLNGKSGSWT
-852 SEEFIDIGV
+852 FEEFIDVGM
-861 HSKSTKLSSDRISAG
+861 HSKSTKLSSDSIPAG
-876 NCNQNLNDAATIPS
+876 NCNQNLNDAATISS

-908 IDASS
+908 IEAS
-913 GNPS
+913 PEL

>member
-1 MMFRN
+1 
-6 RPCNP
+6 
-11 VVNSGICKII
+11 
-21 AAVFA
+21 
-26 VVWRSYE
+26 
-33 QQPSLIPQLF
+33 
-43 GEDVEKKDSG
+43 
-53 RNLILSHATV
+53 
-63 RSLRHRKVLLKKEN
+63 
-77 DLHSR
+77 
-82 TVAAAQAIAEE
+82 VAAAQAIAEE

-203 AVMHRTLER
+203 AAMHRTLER

-223 SWGGSVTPESES
+223 SWGGSVTPDSES
-235 KTEQQTTD
+235 KT
-243 EGGTGAS
+243 AS

-267 KRLSSS
+267 KQLSSS
-273 AALLNASDRSTT
+273 AALLNASDRT
-285 KRSASL
+285 
-291 NRLNNKVPLHSQQSA
+291 
-306 LKGSQVEQK
+306 
-315 GGTEK
+315 
-320 KRSTSL
+320 
-326 NRMSSKP
+326 
-333 QSSPELEKVK
+333 
-343 KEEKTARRSQ
+343 RRSQ

-386 QDPSASASSINS
+386 QDPSECPSKCISGTNVESFLLSYLTTCVPSFVCFLLKVREGKYNKIMLHKCLFHKKIVKFLTFIESHLCPRSASASSIS
-398 SVPSPKVPVRSRSI
+398 SPVPTPKVPVRSRSI
-412 DRLKSSVSSSDASS
+412 DRLKSSLSSSDASS

-448 SPSPSVSARRRSP
+448 SPSVSARRRSP

-471 SPSAVRQKTRPP
+471 SPSTIRQKTRPP
-483 SPSVSKQRPPSPTP
+483 SPSLSKQRPPSPTP
-497 VSKPAPIQRPS
+497 VSKPAPIQRQP
-508 LTPGVINITKK
+508 LTP
-519 KTEAESKPKDKGTEG
+519 
-534 TGQEQGALPVSDR
+534 
-547 DAVAASTKTKEE
+547 E

-608 EMAKRATEEKARR
+608 ETAKRATEEKALR
-621 EDMLRK
+621 EEELRK
-627 QEEEKRLAYE
+627 QEEEKRLAFE
-637 EQQKQAEEERIR
+637 EQQRQAEEERIR

-683 ERIMQQ
+683 ERIMRQ

-711 DQNESKLQ
+711 DQNESK
-719 NEGKSASEAME
+719 
-730 GEDIEEEEE
+730 
-739 LGLDKTDQP
+739 
-748 GKLNGIDL
+748 
-756 AQEVKGE
+756 
-763 AEGCLGTAHS
+763 
-773 LISAESEEQDVSE
+773 
-786 LKASEVFMNGGDLK
+786 
-800 SDEGSLLVTELKD
+800 
-813 SSHPAKEMVIDDS
+813 
-826 VKLGVNEDD
+826 
-835 HRIGLIQ
+835 
-842 NLNGRSGSWT
+842 
-852 SEEFIDIGV
+852 
-861 HSKSTKLSSDRISAG
+861 
-876 NCNQNLNDAATIPS
+876 
-890 SPKLAFEEDG
+890 
-900 AVNSLTKP
+900 
-908 IDASS
+908 
-913 GNPS
+913 

>member
-1 MMFRN
+1 MAE
-6 RPCNP
+6 
-11 VVNSGICKII
+11 GG
-21 AAVFA
+21 AAPPSCA
-26 VVWRSYE
+26 SSSSSSLKGLRE
-33 QQPSLIPQLF
+33 QM
-43 GEDVEKKDSG
+43 
-53 RNLILSHATV
+53 
-63 RSLRHRKVLLKKEN
+63 
-77 DLHSR
+77 
-82 TVAAAQAIAEE
+82 VAAAQAIAEE
-93 RRSQSGVSPIAVQTS
+93 RRSQSGISPLTVQTS
-108 INIKTA
+108 IKTA

-121 STLRT
+121 SMLRT

-173 KEQKQKEEQR
+173 KEMKQKEEQR

-203 AVMHRTLER
+203 AVLHRTLER
-212 NQRLET
+212 SQRLET

-223 SWGGSVTPESES
+223 SWGGSVTPDSEG
-235 KTEQQTTD
+235 KTEQQSTD
-243 EGGTGAS
+243 EGETGAS
-250 KRSTSTA
+250 KRSPSTA
-257 NLKQTEAVMN
+257 NLKQAEAAVS
-267 KRLSSS
+267 KGLSSSS
-273 AALLNASDRSTT
+273 AAQLNASDRGTT

-291 NRLNNKVPLHSQQSA
+291 NRLSNKVSPHSQQSA
-306 LKGSQVEQK
+306 PKGSQVEQK

-326 NRMSSKP
+326 SRMSSKP

-343 KEEKTARRSQ
+343 KEEKPGARRSQ

-359 SVISR
+359 GIISR

-378 AATLSADG
+378 AATLADG
-386 QDPSASASSINS
+386 QDPSESHLCPRSASASSIS
-398 SVPSPKVPVRSRSI
+398 SPVPAPKVPVRSRSI

-448 SPSPSVSARRRSP
+448 SPSVSAHRRSP

-483 SPSVSKQRPPSPTP
+483 SPGVSKQRPPSPTP

-508 LTPGVINITKK
+508 LTPTVINITKK
-519 KTEAESKPKDKGTEG
+519 KTEAESKPKDKSTEG
-534 TGQEQGALPVSDR
+534 IGQEQGASPALER
-547 DAVAASTKTKEE
+547 DTGAASTKTKEE

-574 AKILA
+574 AKILT

-608 EMAKRATEEKARR
+608 EVARRAAEEKARR
-621 EDMLRK
+621 EEERRK
-627 QEEEKRLAYE
+627 QEEERRQTQE
-637 EQQKQAEEERIR
+637 EQQRQAEEERLR

-661 QHQREEAEAKAQEE
+661 QQQREEAEAKAQEE

-719 NEGKSASEAME
+719 NEGKSVSEVME

-739 LGLDKTDQP
+739 LGLEKTDQP
-748 GKLNGIDL
+748 EKLNGVDL
-756 AQEVKGE
+756 LQDIKGE
-763 AEGCLGTAHS
+763 IENCLETAQS
-773 LISAESEEQDVSE
+773 MISAECEAQDESE
-786 LKASEVFMNGGDLK
+786 LKASEVFMNGSDLK
-800 SDEGSLLVTELKD
+800 SPKGSLSVCELRD
-813 SSHPAKEMVIDDS
+813 SSHPAKEVVIDDS
-826 VKLGVNEDD
+826 GKLGVHEAD
-835 HRIGLIQ
+835 HTIGLIQ
-842 NLNGRSGSWT
+842 NLNGKSGSWT
-852 SEEFIDIGV
+852 FEEFIDVGV
-861 HSKSTKLSSDRISAG
+861 HSKSTKLSSDSISAG
-876 NCNQNLNDAATIPS
+876 NCNQNLNDAATLPS

>member
-1 MMFRN
+1 MAEGGGGVPPPSCSSSSSSSSLKGLR
-6 RPCNP
+6 
-11 VVNSGICKII
+11 
-21 AAVFA
+21 
-26 VVWRSYE
+26 E
-33 QQPSLIPQLF
+33 QM
-43 GEDVEKKDSG
+43 
-53 RNLILSHATV
+53 
-63 RSLRHRKVLLKKEN
+63 
-77 DLHSR
+77 
-82 TVAAAQAIAEE
+82 VAAAQAIADE

-135 RREEREKQH
+135 RREEREKQN
-144 AAKETQILEK
+144 AAKESQILEK

-173 KEQKQKEEQR
+173 KEQKQKDEQR

-189 KRKQKIEEEKERYE
+189 KRKQKIEEEKERHE
-203 AVMHRTLER
+203 AALHRTLER
-212 NQRLET
+212 SQRLET

-223 SWGGSVTPESES
+223 SWGGSVTPDSES

-243 EGGTGAS
+243 EGETGAS

-257 NLKQTEAVMN
+257 NLKPTEAAMN

-306 LKGSQVEQK
+306 VKGSQVEQK
-315 GGTEK
+315 GGAEK

-333 QSSPELEKVK
+333 HSSPELEKVK

-353 LSPLDS
+353 VSPLDS

-386 QDPSASASSINS
+386 QDPSESHLCPRSASASSINS
-398 SVPSPKVPVRSRSI
+398 PVPTPKVPVRSRSI

-426 PDSTQKSETEKPSPG
+426 PDPTQKSETEKPSPG
-441 SGLRRPP
+441 SGLHRP
-448 SPSPSVSARRRSP
+448 SSPSVSARRRSP

-483 SPSVSKQRPPSPTP
+483 SPGVSKQRPPSPTP
-497 VSKPAPIQRPS
+497 IHKPAPIQRPP

-519 KTEAESKPKDKGTEG
+519 KTEAENKPKEKGIEG
-534 TGQEQGALPVSDR
+534 TGHEQGAPSASDR

-559 SGSKTVAGTTTAEEA
+559 SGSKAAAGTTTAEEA

-608 EMAKRATEEKARR
+608 EMAKRAIEEKARR
-621 EDMLRK
+621 EEELRK
-627 QEEEKRLAYE
+627 QEEEKRLIYE
-637 EQQKQAEEERIR
+637 EQQRQAEEERIR

-719 NEGKSASEAME
+719 NEGKSACEVME

-739 LGLDKTDQP
+739 LGLEKADQP

-756 AQEVKGE
+756 PQEVKGE
-763 AEGCLGTAHS
+763 TEGCVQTARS
-773 LISAESEEQDVSE
+773 LISTESEQHTVTE
-786 LKASEVFMNGGDLK
+786 LKASEVFMNGSDLK
-800 SDEGSLLVTELKD
+800 SDEGSLLFTELKD

-826 VKLGVNEDD
+826 VKLGVNEAD
-835 HRIGLIQ
+835 HTSGLIQ
-842 NLNGRSGSWT
+842 NLNGKSDLWT

-861 HSKSTKLSSDRISAG
+861 HSKSTKLSSDSISAG

-890 SPKLAFEEDG
+890 SPKLTYEEDG

-908 IDASS
+908 IDSSS
-913 GNPS
+913 GNSS

>member
-1 MMFRN
+1 MECSF
-6 RPCNP
+6 P
-11 VVNSGICKII
+11 
-21 AAVFA
+21 A
-26 VVWRSYE
+26 
-33 QQPSLIPQLF
+33 
-43 GEDVEKKDSG
+43 
-53 RNLILSHATV
+53 
-63 RSLRHRKVLLKKEN
+63 
-77 DLHSR
+77 
-82 TVAAAQAIAEE
+82 VAAAQAIADE

-135 RREEREKQH
+135 RREEREKQN
-144 AAKETQILEK
+144 AAKESQILEK

-173 KEQKQKEEQR
+173 KEQKQKDEQR

-189 KRKQKIEEEKERYE
+189 KRKQKIEEEKERHE
-203 AVMHRTLER
+203 AALHRTLER
-212 NQRLET
+212 SQRLET

-223 SWGGSVTPESES
+223 SWGGSVTPDSES

-243 EGGTGAS
+243 EAS

-257 NLKQTEAVMN
+257 NLKPTEAAMN

-273 AALLNASDRSTT
+273 AALLNASDRT
-285 KRSASL
+285 
-291 NRLNNKVPLHSQQSA
+291 
-306 LKGSQVEQK
+306 
-315 GGTEK
+315 
-320 KRSTSL
+320 
-326 NRMSSKP
+326 
-333 QSSPELEKVK
+333 
-343 KEEKTARRSQ
+343 RRSQ
-353 LSPLDS
+353 VSPLDS

-386 QDPSASASSINS
+386 QDPSESHLCPRSASASSINS
-398 SVPSPKVPVRSRSI
+398 PVPTPKVPVRSRSI
-412 DRLKSSVSSSDASS
+412 DRLKSSVPSSDASS
-426 PDSTQKSETEKPSPG
+426 PDPTQKSETEKPSSG
-441 SGLRRPP
+441 SGLRRP
-448 SPSPSVSARRRSP
+448 SSPSVSARRRSP

-483 SPSVSKQRPPSPTP
+483 SPGISKQRPPSPTP
-497 VSKPAPIQRPS
+497 IHKPAPIQRPP

-519 KTEAESKPKDKGTEG
+519 KTEAESKPKEKSAEG
-534 TGQEQGALPVSDR
+534 TGHEQGAPSALDR

-559 SGSKTVAGTTTAEEA
+559 SGSKAAAGTTTAEEA

-608 EMAKRATEEKARR
+608 EMAKRAVEERARR
-621 EDMLRK
+621 EEELRK
-627 QEEEKRLAYE
+627 QEEEKRLIYE
-637 EQQKQAEEERIR
+637 EQQRQAEEERIR

-719 NEGKSASEAME
+719 NEGKSACEVME

-739 LGLDKTDQP
+739 LGLEKADQP

-756 AQEVKGE
+756 PQEVKGE
-763 AEGCLGTAHS
+763 TEGCVQTAGS
-773 LISAESEEQDVSE
+773 LISTESEQRTVTE
-786 LKASEVFMNGGDLK
+786 LKASEVFMNGSDLK
-800 SDEGSLLVTELKD
+800 SDEGSLLFTELKD
-813 SSHPAKEMVIDDS
+813 SSRPAKEMVIDDS
-826 VKLGVNEDD
+826 VKLGVNEAD
-835 HRIGLIQ
+835 HTSGLIQ
-842 NLNGRSGSWT
+842 NLNGKSDLWT

-861 HSKSTKLSSDRISAG
+861 HSKSTKLSSDSISAG

-890 SPKLAFEEDG
+890 SPKLTYEEDG

-908 IDASS
+908 IDSSS
-913 GNPS
+913 GNSS

>member
-1 MMFRN
+1 MAE
-6 RPCNP
+6 
-11 VVNSGICKII
+11 GGG
-21 AAVFA
+21 AVPPSCSSSSSSSSLKGL
-26 VVWRSYE
+26 RE
-33 QQPSLIPQLF
+33 QM
-43 GEDVEKKDSG
+43 
-53 RNLILSHATV
+53 
-63 RSLRHRKVLLKKEN
+63 
-77 DLHSR
+77 
-82 TVAAAQAIAEE
+82 VAAAQAIAEE
-93 RRSQSGVSPIAVQTS
+93 RRSQSGISPVAVQTS

-121 STLRT
+121 SILRT

-135 RREEREKQH
+135 RREEREKQQ
-144 AAKETQILEK
+144 AARETQILEK

-203 AVMHRTLER
+203 AVLHRTLER
-212 NQRLET
+212 SQRLET

-223 SWGGSVTPESES
+223 SWGGSVTPDSES
-235 KTEQQTTD
+235 KTEQQTAA

-257 NLKQTEAVMN
+257 NLKQAEAVMD

-273 AALLNASDRSTT
+273 AALLNASHQSTT

-291 NRLNNKVPLHSQQSA
+291 NRLNNKVPPHSQQSA
-306 LKGSQVEQK
+306 LKGAQVEQK
-315 GGTEK
+315 GGTDK

-326 NRMSSKP
+326 NRVNSKP

-343 KEEKTARRSQ
+343 KEEKPARRSQ

-359 SVISR
+359 SVLSR

-378 AATLSADG
+378 AATLSTDG
-386 QDPSASASSINS
+386 QDPSESHLCPRSASASSIS
-398 SVPSPKVPVRSRSI
+398 SPVPAPKVPVRSRSI

-426 PDSTQKSETEKPSPG
+426 PDSTQKSETDKPSPG
-441 SGLRRPP
+441 SGLRRP
-448 SPSPSVSARRRSP
+448 PSPSVSARRRSP
-461 SPANLVKRPP
+461 SPANVVKRPP
-471 SPSAVRQKTRPP
+471 SPSTVRQKTRPP
-483 SPSVSKQRPPSPTP
+483 SPGMSKQRPPSPSP
-497 VSKPAPIQRPS
+497 VSKSAPIQRPP
-508 LTPGVINITKK
+508 LTPGVMNITKK
-519 KTEAESKPKDKGTEG
+519 KTEAESKPKDKSTEG
-534 TGQEQGALPVSDR
+534 TGQEQGVSPAVDR
-547 DAVAASTKTKEE
+547 DVVAASTKTKEE
-559 SGSKTVAGTTTAEEA
+559 SSSKTVAGTTTAEEA

-593 QERIQRQEEERIREE
+593 QERVQRQEEERIREE
-608 EMAKRATEEKARR
+608 EMAKRATEDKARR
-621 EDMLRK
+621 EEELRK
-627 QEEEKRLAYE
+627 QEEEKRLANE
-637 EQQKQAEEERIR
+637 EQQRQAEEERIR
-649 REQEEQEKLAEL
+649 QEQEEQEKLAEL

-711 DQNESKLQ
+711 DQSESKLQ

-730 GEDIEEEEE
+730 GEDLEEEEE
-739 LGLDKTDQP
+739 LGLEKTDQP

-756 AQEVKGE
+756 LQEVKRE
-763 AEGCLGTAHS
+763 AEGCLETAHS
-773 LISAESEEQDVSE
+773 LISAESEEQEVSE
-786 LKASEVFMNGGDLK
+786 VKASEVFMNGSDLK
-800 SDEGSLLVTELKD
+800 SDERSLLVPELKD
-813 SSHPAKEMVIDDS
+813 ASHPAKEMVMDAS
-826 VKLGVNEDD
+826 VQLGVMEAD
-835 HRIGLIQ
+835 HTAGLIQ
-842 NLNGRSGSWT
+842 NLNGKASSWT
-852 SEEFIDIGV
+852 FEEFIDVGV
-861 HSKSTKLSSDRISAG
+861 HSKSPKLSSDSISAG